1 LRATLSQ
8 KLTSHEIAGKAIF
21 HRAKDVLQVMS
32 RAGFV
37 DLDSV
42 SNLVPTVERYQNT
55 IPESAEFQRNS
66 SFTLGTAQG
75 LNILGLPFKPARK
88 CICLKSVLAVRQQH
102 KSVVKIATLTPKYR
116 VKNNFT

>member
-1 LRATLSQ
+1 LSQ
-8 KLTSHEIAGKAIF
+8 KLTFREIAEKAIF
-21 HRAKDVLQVMS
+21 HRVKDFQQVMS

-42 SNLVPTVERYQNT
+42 SDLVPTVKRHQNT
-55 IPESAEFQRNS
+55 VPESAEFQRNS

-88 CICLKSVLAVRQQH
+88 CSCLKSVLAIRQQH
-102 KSVVKIATLTPKYR
+102 KSVVKNSDISSKIPF
-116 VKNNFT
+116 KNNFT